1 MARKGSRSAKGAGN
15 NWKVSLLSILLIIF
29 VAGGIYAG
37 YLFYSTVKDLVAHA
51 QLGAPVL
58 ANADPGSSDQP
69 NMPDIARE
77 RTNIL
82 LLGIDKRA
90 QELGASRTD
99 TMIVATVDP
108 ESKTAGMFSIPRDLW
123 VSIPGYSEGRIN
135 TAHFLG
141 DRDEYPG
148 GGPALAKTTVQYA
161 LGIPIHYYVRIDFE
175 GFEKLVDAIGGITID
190 VKEAIHDEEYPDS
203 NYGYMTVDIP
213 AGLQHMDGATALQYA
228 RVRHGGSDFLRAKR
242 QQEVLKA
249 IRDKVLR
256 LDIPLTRIPEML
268 RIAGDS
274 VQTDL
279 SLSEMYDLAKL
290 GREIDVENI
299 KTAVIDESMTSPQTT
314 PDGAM
319 VLIPNR
325 ARIRDVVNELFGG
338 PEPTSVAQLS
348 EKDIVAQE
356 AAKIEVQNGTLTPG
370 LARSTAEYLESL
382 GYTVASFSN
391 ADRSDYVS
399 CVIIDYSGKTNT
411 VDFLA
416 QRFNVLPDNV
426 HRYAGMESEVDIRLI
441 LGRDYAATTS
451 P

>member
-1 MARKGSRSAKGAGN
+1 MARKHSSPFTIVGT
-15 NWKVSLLSILLIIF
+15 NWKMSLLSIILIVF

-37 YLFYSTVKDLVAHA
+37 YLFYSTIKDLVAHA
-51 QLGAPVL
+51 QVGAPVL
-58 ANADPGSSDQP
+58 ASTEQGQVDEQSPP
-69 NMPDIARE
+69 NIAQE

-82 LLGIDKRA
+82 LLGTDRRA
-90 QELGASRTD
+90 NETGPSRTD
-99 TMIVATVDP
+99 TMIVVTIDP
-108 ESKTAGMFSIPRDLW
+108 QTKSAAMLSIPRDLW

-141 DRDEYPG
+141 DSDGYPG
-148 GGPALAKTTVQYA
+148 GGPALAKLTVQYA
-161 LGIPIHYYVRIDFE
+161 LGIPIHYYVRINFE

-213 AGLQHMDGATALQYA
+213 AGVQQMDGETALQYA
-228 RVRHGGSDFLRAKR
+228 RARHGASDFLRAKR

-249 IRDKVLR
+249 IRDKVLH

-279 SLSEMYDLAKL
+279 SLREMYELAKL
-290 GREIDVENI
+290 GRETSVENI
-299 KTAVIDESMTSPQTT
+299 NSAVIDESLTSPQTT

-325 ARIRDVVNELFGG
+325 ALIRDMVKELFGG
-338 PEPTSVAQLS
+338 PSPTSVAGMS
-348 EKDIVAQE
+348 EEQIAALE
-356 AAKIEVQNGTLTPG
+356 SAKIEVQNGTSTTG
-370 LARSTAEYLESL
+370 LAQRTAEYLKDL
-382 GYTVASFSN
+382 GYTVVSFSN
-391 ADRSDYVS
+391 ADRSDYIS
-399 CVIIDYSGKTNT
+399 SIIVDYSGKTNT
-411 VDFLA
+411 VDLLA
-416 QRFNVLPDNV
+416 QRFNVVPENV
-426 HRYAGMESEVDIRLI
+426 RRQTGIDSRVDIRLI
-441 LGRDYAATTS
+441 LGQDYASSS